1 MNDAFKA
8 LSDANRRQI
17 LRLLRQRDMTAGE
30 IAEHFHM
37 SKPSVSHHLN
47 TLNQANLVLRERR
60 GQHIVYSLNTT
71 VLQEVI
77 SWFLELSKGKKEGG
91 R

>member
-1 MNDAFKA
+1 M
-8 LSDANRRQI
+8 
-17 LRLLRQRDMTAGE
+17 LRQRDMTAGE